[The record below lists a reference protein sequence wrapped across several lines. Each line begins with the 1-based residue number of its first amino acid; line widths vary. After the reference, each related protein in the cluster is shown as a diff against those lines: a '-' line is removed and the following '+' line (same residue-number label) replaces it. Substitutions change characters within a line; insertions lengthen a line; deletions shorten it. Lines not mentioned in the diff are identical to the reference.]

1 MMSNNPAEYGS
12 ASEWLA
18 ALKKDELWQLQL
30 KQLQAPSADRQA
42 LRKAALRKIGQ
53 TLTFEFWDS
62 YGHRVEPVVNEVW
75 QMAELTLAKLKMQ
88 TIGMLTIEWLEQQEQ
103 QEAAAAESSKQQQR
117 EADGGMQASARREI
131 LERLQRLADKGDWVK
146 ACVGE
151 QVKAMLET
159 ILGYGPTPLSGE
171 EGRLS
176 QLLWRLLEN
185 GRGDRVK
192 IVWQN
197 MVGYLAD
204 RRLLMMKGSPALNKD
219 FFGTEENYTN
229 IDKGRPSRD
238 NMSAGFRD
246 VLPLL
251 NAHVPSVSQA

>member
-42 LRKAALRKIGQ
+42 LRKAAMRKIGQ

-88 TIGMLTIEWLEQQEQ
+88 TIGMLTIEWLEQQE
-103 QEAAAAESSKQQQR
+103 R

-171 EGRLS
+171 EDRLS

>member
-18 ALKKDELWQLQL
+18 ALKKDELWLLQL

-88 TIGMLTIEWLEQQEQ
+88 TIGMLTIEWLEQQE
-103 QEAAAAESSKQQQR
+103 AAAAESSKQQER

-197 MVGYLAD
+197 LIGYFAD
-204 RRLLMMKGSPALNKD
+204 RKLLPSTMGAPALNKM
-219 FFGTEENYTN
+219 FFGDEAGYTN
-229 IDKGRPSRD
+229 IDKGRPSKGLMTAD
-238 NMSAGFRD
+238 FESL
-246 VLPLL
+246 VPLL
-251 NAHVPSVSQA
+251 DAFLPKA